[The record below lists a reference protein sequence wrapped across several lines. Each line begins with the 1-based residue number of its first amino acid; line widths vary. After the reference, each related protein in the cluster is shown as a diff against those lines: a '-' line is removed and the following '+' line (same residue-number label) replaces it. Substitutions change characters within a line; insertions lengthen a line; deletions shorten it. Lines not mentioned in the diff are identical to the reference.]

1 MNISDESRETDLST
15 RLSAFVRN
23 LSQNRNAQYVTLA
36 LIATLIIVF
45 LYQNYSKAYKPNGTD
60 FTSYLLSADAL
71 KNGESP
77 YEPVTPFKY
86 IYPMFLAMAL
96 IPITFLPK
104 WMVHG
109 LWSLINWAALF
120 ATYVMLMR
128 ISLHRIERR
137 PWLEY
142 VIPIAAVLFLHVGV
156 LQDQFRTGQVNLV
169 VLFFCALFLYC
180 EQTGKSWQAALSLA
194 IAGAIKLTPLF
205 FIVYLLVRR
214 RFGLVALVLLFFAL
228 LCFLPV
234 VFLGSDIIP
243 IYAKYINGFIHKSLT
258 HPTESHEIFFNL
270 PTLMQRYL
278 PMLQGISV
286 IPMLVMLMAAAAIAG
301 VDWIFYRKHSEHVA
315 GWTLHLYL
323 LGILLITP
331 RSELHHYTLM
341 LPTAALVFLF
351 WVYVAQKNQHLLLL
365 VLMYICGFLAAR
377 FFGGPLFVMAL
388 MTLVV
393 AVHGIT
399 RYLSED
405 IHQFPGARQTP
416 ISDRS

>member
-1 MNISDESRETDLST
+1 LSSSNETREADLST

-23 LSQNRNAQYVTLA
+23 LSKKRNAQYVTLT

-96 IPITFLPK
+96 IPMTFLPK
-104 WMVHG
+104 WLVHG
-109 LWSLINWAALF
+109 LWSLINWSALF
-120 ATYVMLMR
+120 ATFVMLMR
-128 ISLHRIERR
+128 LSLHRIERR

-156 LQDQFRTGQVNLV
+156 LQDQFRTGQVNLF

-205 FIVYLLVRR
+205 FIVYLMVRR
-214 RFGLVALVLLFFAL
+214 RFGLVALVLLFFAF

-234 VFLGSDIIP
+234 IFLGSDIIP

-270 PTLMQRYL
+270 PTLVQRYL
-278 PMLQGISV
+278 PILQWISV
-286 IPMLVMLMAAAAIAG
+286 VPMVVMFFATAAIAG
-301 VDWIFYRKHSEHVA
+301 IDWIFYRRHNEQVS

-341 LPTAALVFLF
+341 LPTAALVFLV

-365 VLMYICGFLAAR
+365 VLMYICGFLTAR
-377 FFGGPLFVMAL
+377 FFGGPFFVVAL

-399 RYLSED
+399 RYLAKD
-405 IHQFPGARQTP
+405 IHQFPCERRPPLSAR
-416 ISDRS
+416 S